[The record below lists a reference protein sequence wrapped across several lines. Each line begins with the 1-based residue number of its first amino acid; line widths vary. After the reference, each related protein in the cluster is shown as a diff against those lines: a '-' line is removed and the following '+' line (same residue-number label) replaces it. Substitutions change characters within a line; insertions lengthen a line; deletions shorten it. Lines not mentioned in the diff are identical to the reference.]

1 MAKLPRFSL
10 SYNDKNKKW
19 ELKREGSG
27 EVVKRFK
34 TKANATKGGVF
45 RIIIKITAR
54 GTRNSQGVMWKAAS
68 MEVRMP
74 AVSAL
79 PEVSMENPI
88 IIKTTRVIKMVGMV
102 V

>member
-34 TKANATKGGVF
+34 TKADATKGGVLERAVKTMGSV
-45 RIIIKITAR
+45 RIRKRDGKIQEERTYPR
-54 GTRNSQGVMWKAAS
+54 SKDPRSSKG
-68 MEVRMP
+68 
-74 AVSAL
+74 
-79 PEVSMENPI
+79 
-88 IIKTTRVIKMVGMV
+88 
-102 V
+102 